1 MVPKVVGSNPIF
13 HPKFES
19 LALQDFFYLYSRANL
34 FANGYTNK
42 KVVSVTLS
50 NFGGAPAASGRDGR
64 DGASNACAVA
74 NPIVHSR

>member
-19 LALQDFFYLYSRANL
+19 LAIAGLFFCLYGRANV
-34 FANGYTNK
+34 FVYGHINK

-50 NFGGAPAASGRDGR
+50 NFGIAPAAS
-64 DGASNACAVA
+64 
-74 NPIVHSR
+74 SRERR